1 MSTWIRIAELVK
13 AKHLKGGLVAHSV
26 AGLPFLLDEGLSV
39 AFVPPQ
45 IDAPRQGIVTDVH
58 EEAKGFVVCFD
69 SVTDA
74 AAAEALAGCYC
85 LARREDLPEDV
96 VELTEGGIEGF
107 SVIDSVAGAIG
118 TAASINEMPGQ
129 NLLEVSRPDGRDPVL
144 IPLVD
149 EFIDGIDE
157 DSRTIFVTVPAGLLD
172 L

>member
-1 MSTWIRIAELVK
+1 MSAWVRIAEFTK

-26 AGLPFLLDEGLSV
+26 AGLPFLLEEGLFV

-45 IDAPRQGIVTDVH
+45 IDAPRQGTVVDVH

-74 AAAEALAGCYC
+74 GAAEALAGCYC
-85 LARREDLPEDV
+85 LVRREDLPDDV
-96 VELTEGGIEGF
+96 VELAEGGIEGF
-107 SVIDSVAGAIG
+107 SVVDSSAGVIG
-118 TAASINEMPGQ
+118 TASSINEMPGQ

-157 DSRTIFVTVPAGLLD
+157 AERTIFVTIPAGLLD